1 MTESIVKA
9 LIEALPYLILS
20 IVTIVVNNRLV
31 IYRIDQ
37 LEKQVKERA
46 SISERVVI
54 IEQKMVAAFNRIDEL
69 RDDLKVRLNG
79 K

>member
-1 MTESIVKA
+1 MKTSIVTA
-9 LIEALPYLILS
+9 LIEALPYLVLS

-54 IEQKMVAAFNRIDEL
+54 VEQKVVAAFNRIDEL
-69 RDDLKVRLNG
+69 RDDLKG

>member
-9 LIEALPYLILS
+9 LIEALPYLVLS

>member
-37 LEKQVKERA
+37 LEKQVEERA

>member
-1 MTESIVKA
+1 MKTSIVTA
-9 LIEALPYLILS
+9 LIQALPYLILS

-46 SISERVVI
+46 SISERVVVL
-54 IEQKMVAAFNRIDEL
+54 EQKMNAAFNRIDEL
-69 RDDLKVRLNG
+69 RDDLKG

>member
-1 MTESIVKA
+1 MKTSIVTA
-9 LIEALPYLILS
+9 LIEALPYLVLS

-54 IEQKMVAAFNRIDEL
+54 VEQKIVAAFNRIDEL
-69 RDDLKVRLNG
+69 RDDLKG